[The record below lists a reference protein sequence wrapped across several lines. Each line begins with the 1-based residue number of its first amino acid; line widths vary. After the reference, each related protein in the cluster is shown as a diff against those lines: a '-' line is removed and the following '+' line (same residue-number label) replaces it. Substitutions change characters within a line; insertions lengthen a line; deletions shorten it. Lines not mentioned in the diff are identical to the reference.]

1 MGKIRIAFFDIDGT
15 LIDFHRK
22 QISAKTVEALKRLR
36 ARGVILCLATGRSPL
51 ELPHFPGIEFDVYLT
66 FNGSYCFNSSQ
77 VLLSNPI
84 PHGDVRKLIAN
95 AAAIQRPVCIAT
107 HNRMAANGADK
118 DLAEYLSIAGSTL
131 EIADDFD
138 NLLQEEIFQVM
149 LGCYKQEYPLVMKDV
164 THAQIA
170 AWWDRAVDI
179 IPANGGKGAAIQRVL
194 GYYHLNSEQAI
205 AFGDGNND
213 IEMLK
218 AVGTGVAMANSSE
231 HLKEVADEVCGH
243 AAQDGIYYYCLE
255 HGLI

>member
-1 MGKIRIAFFDIDGT
+1 MRKIRIAFFDIDGT

-51 ELPHFPGIEFDVYLT
+51 ELPHFSGIEFDVYLT

-77 VLLSNPI
+77 VLFSNPI

-164 THAQIA
+164 THAKIA
-170 AWWDRAVDI
+170 A
-179 IPANGGKGAAIQRVL
+179 
-194 GYYHLNSEQAI
+194 
-205 AFGDGNND
+205 
-213 IEMLK
+213 
-218 AVGTGVAMANSSE
+218 
-231 HLKEVADEVCGH
+231 
-243 AAQDGIYYYCLE
+243 
-255 HGLI
+255 

>member
-1 MGKIRIAFFDIDGT
+1 MRKIRIAFFDIDGT

-51 ELPHFPGIEFDVYLT
+51 ELPHFSGIEFDVYLT
-66 FNGSYCFNSSQ
+66 FNGFNGSYCFNSSQ

-131 EIADDFD
+131 EITDDFD
-138 NLLQEEIFQVM
+138 NLLQEEIYQVM
-149 LGCYKQEYPLVMKDV
+149 LGCYSI
-164 THAQIA
+164 H
-170 AWWDRAVDI
+170 W
-179 IPANGGKGAAIQRVL
+179 
-194 GYYHLNSEQAI
+194 S
-205 AFGDGNND
+205 
-213 IEMLK
+213 
-218 AVGTGVAMANSSE
+218 
-231 HLKEVADEVCGH
+231 
-243 AAQDGIYYYCLE
+243 
-255 HGLI
+255 